1 MKLMNKNIAL
11 AAIILS
17 TVVNTGCTSIQKKYE
32 VSGQS
37 ISVERKSTNRAYVD
51 QLEVK
56 DINGEASIS
65 GQVIWHTS
73 VRGPLEGNFYI
84 DLVDS
89 DGKTIKAI
97 EKSFSR
103 SALNKRQSAFTHDLG
118 VLPKSVTKL
127 VISYGD

>member
-1 MKLMNKNIAL
+1 MKLMNKSVAL
-11 AAIILS
+11 VAIILS
-17 TVVNTGCTSIQKKYE
+17 TAVNTGCMTIQKKYE

-51 QLEVK
+51 QLEIKEV
-56 DINGEASIS
+56 NGKASIS

-89 DGKTIKAI
+89 DGKTVKTIK
-97 EKSFSR
+97 KGFSR
-103 SALNKRQSAFTHDLG
+103 SVINKRQSAFSHDLG
-118 VLPKSVTKL
+118 VLPTSVTKM